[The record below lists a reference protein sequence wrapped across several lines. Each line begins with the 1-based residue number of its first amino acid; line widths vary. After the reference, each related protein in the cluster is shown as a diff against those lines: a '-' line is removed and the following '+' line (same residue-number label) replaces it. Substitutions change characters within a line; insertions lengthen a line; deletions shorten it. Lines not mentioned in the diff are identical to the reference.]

1 MKKANQMLNDALLE
15 NKMLRN
21 DIRELVVAL
30 EKKEMKEGM
39 DEMNEKAAYGKNEI
53 EQVLLRLRGG
63 DLDLEVDAV
72 RAIESLQ
79 ADLSLFKL
87 EQKWQAEKIEA
98 LTTDLA
104 ITRQD
109 LDELQYDMALSQAA
123 DDEGMAVIRKNLER
137 KT

>member
-30 EKKEMKEGM
+30 EEKEMKEGM

-79 ADLSLFKL
+79 AGLSLFKL